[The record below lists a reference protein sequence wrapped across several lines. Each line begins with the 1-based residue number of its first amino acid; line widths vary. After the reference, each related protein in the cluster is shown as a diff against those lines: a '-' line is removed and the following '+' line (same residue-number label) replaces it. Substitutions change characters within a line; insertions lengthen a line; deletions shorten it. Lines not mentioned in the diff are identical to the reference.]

1 MVPSAAGGSYCE
13 NNATSVMIHLENLH
27 KTYHNGAPLH
37 VLKGIELDIEK
48 GEFVSIMGASGSG
61 KSTLLNILG
70 ILDNY
75 DSGEYRLNGVL
86 IKDLSETKAAEY
98 RNRMIG
104 FIFQSFNL
112 ISFKNALENVALPLY
127 YQGVSRKKR
136 NALALQ
142 YLEELGLKEWAHHM
156 PNELSGGQK
165 QRVAIARALITR
177 PQIILADEPT
187 GALDSKTSVE
197 VMDLLKELHDKEGL
211 TIIIV
216 THESGVANQ
225 TNRIIHIKDGV
236 IERIEDNIDHNA
248 SPFGKNGFMK

>member
-1 MVPSAAGGSYCE
+1 
-13 NNATSVMIHLENLH
+13 MIRLQGIN
-27 KTYHNGAPLH
+27 KTYYNGAPLH
-37 VLKGIELDIEK
+37 VLKGIDLQIDK

-75 DSGEYRLNGVL
+75 DSGEYYLNDVL
-86 IKDLSETKAAEY
+86 IKDLSETRAAEY

-112 ISFKNALENVALPLY
+112 ISFKNAMENVALPLF
-127 YQGVSRKKR
+127 YQGVGRKKR
-136 NALALQ
+136 NELAME
-142 YLEELGLKEWAHHM
+142 YLDKLGLKEWAHHM

-165 QRVAIARALITR
+165 QRVAIARALISK
-177 PQIILADEPT
+177 PQIILADAPT

-197 VMDLLKELHDKEGL
+197 VMNILKELHDREGL
-211 TIIIV
+211 TIVVV

-225 TNRIIHIKDGV
+225 TNKIIHIKDGV

>member
-1 MVPSAAGGSYCE
+1 
-13 NNATSVMIHLENLH
+13 MIRLQGIN
-27 KTYHNGAPLH
+27 KTYYNGAPLH
-37 VLKGIELDIEK
+37 VLKGIDLQIDK

-61 KSTLLNILG
+61 ISTLLNILG

-75 DSGEYRLNGVL
+75 DSGVYYLNDVL
-86 IKDLSETKAAEY
+86 IKDLSETRAAEY

-112 ISFKNALENVALPLY
+112 ISFKNAMENVALPLF
-127 YQGVSRKKR
+127 YQGVGRKKR
-136 NALALQ
+136 NELAME
-142 YLEELGLKEWAHHM
+142 YLDKLGLKEWAHHM

-165 QRVAIARALITR
+165 QRVAIARALISK

-197 VMDLLKELHDKEGL
+197 VMNILKELHDREGL
-211 TIIIV
+211 TIVVV

-225 TNRIIHIKDGV
+225 TNKIIHIKDGV